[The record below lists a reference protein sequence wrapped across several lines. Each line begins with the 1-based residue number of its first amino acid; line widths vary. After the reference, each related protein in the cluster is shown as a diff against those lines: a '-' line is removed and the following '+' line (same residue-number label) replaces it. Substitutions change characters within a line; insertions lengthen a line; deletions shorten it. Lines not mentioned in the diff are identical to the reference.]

1 MEPRRRLAVVVDE
14 PASPPADGPRK
25 DYLAFAE
32 RVGAE
37 VWRPPPRPALVQRQW
52 RRLQHRLRLDV
63 SLAWAVTHRS
73 PAYAGFLA
81 TSEKTGL
88 PLALLHP
95 SAPLVVVGHKLNS
108 RSKQLLWRLG
118 VQRQI
123 AHLITVSAA
132 QARYAVRHLHLPAER
147 VSFLFNPVD
156 EEFFAPLPD
165 QAEEDFILAV
175 GREQRDYPTLLRAVA
190 GTRLKVVIVASSL
203 WSYNRMDIPDTAQV
217 TVQSRL
223 SYPELRRLYA
233 AARLVVL
240 PLFDVDYAA
249 GVNGLQEAMAMAR
262 PVIVSRTRGL
272 ADYVAEGEAGVAVS
286 PGDPGALREA
296 MLTLWD
302 QPAERARLSANA
314 RRVVEDR
321 FRLDGYIDRVVQ
333 IVQSQSGPAR
343 RA

>member
-1 MEPRRRLAVVVDE
+1 MESKRRLAVVVDE
-14 PASPPADGPRK
+14 PASSQVDGPRQ

-32 RVGAE
+32 RLGAE
-37 VWRPPPRPALVQRQW
+37 VRRPSPQPARVQRQW
-52 RRLQHRLRLDV
+52 RRLQRWLRLDM
-63 SLAWAVTHRS
+63 SLAWAVTHSS

-88 PLALLHP
+88 PLALLRP

-123 AHLITVSAA
+123 AHLITVSAT
-132 QARYAVRHLHLPAER
+132 QADYAVRHLRLPAER

-165 QAEEDFILAV
+165 QTEEGFVLAV

-190 GTRLKVVIVASSL
+190 GTPLKVVIVASSL
-203 WSYNRMDIPDTAQV
+203 WSYSRMDIPDTAQV
-217 TVQSRL
+217 TVRSRL

-262 PVIVSRTRGL
+262 PLVVSRTRGL
-272 ADYVAEGEAGVAVS
+272 TGYVAEGETGVTTP
-286 PGDPGALREA
+286 PGNPEALRGA
-296 MLTLWD
+296 MLRLWD
-302 QPAERARLSANA
+302 QPAERARLGANA
-314 RRVVEDR
+314 RRAVEDR
-321 FRLDGYIDRVVQ
+321 FRFDGYIDRIVQ
-333 IVQSQSGPAR
+333 IVQSQNRPAR
-343 RA
+343 V